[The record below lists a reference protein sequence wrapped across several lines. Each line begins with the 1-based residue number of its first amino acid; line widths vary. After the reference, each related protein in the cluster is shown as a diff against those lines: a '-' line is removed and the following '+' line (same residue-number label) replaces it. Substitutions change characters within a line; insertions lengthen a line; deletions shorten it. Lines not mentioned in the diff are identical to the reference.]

1 MNKIFKKLL
10 REEYFTYFNFI
21 RHNKKKFSS
30 TKIDNINNGEI
41 LIEYNAFHSFHIP
54 ISYFSNYLKK
64 LLNAEI
70 NAFFNYSIMSAP
82 LHPSL
87 VQKVKWFIGNF
98 FSLKNFG
105 IYRSFGT
112 KKIVKPKITLN
123 QRQRASVKLIEIN
136 QKIIS
141 KNDILDIQIDG
152 IKIGDLVYDTYL
164 KSQMKPTVDIR
175 DEKFK
180 EILFDF
186 CKLYYFWKDYF
197 NSNNV
202 KSVVGVHTAYSFGLP
217 LRIAVH
223 SDITTYAVG
232 MRKINLIS
240 KKMPY
245 YGGEHIN
252 FPEMFEKIKPDVK
265 DKGIEQSKKK
275 YRIE

>member
-98 FSLKNFG
+98 FF
-105 IYRSFGT
+105 T
-112 KKIVKPKITLN
+112 KKLW
-123 QRQRASVKLIEIN
+123 
-136 QKIIS
+136 
-141 KNDILDIQIDG
+141 
-152 IKIGDLVYDTYL
+152 YL
-164 KSQMKPTVDIR
+164 
-175 DEKFK
+175 
-180 EILFDF
+180 
-186 CKLYYFWKDYF
+186 
-197 NSNNV
+197 
-202 KSVVGVHTAYSFGLP
+202 
-217 LRIAVH
+217 
-223 SDITTYAVG
+223 
-232 MRKINLIS
+232 
-240 KKMPY
+240 
-245 YGGEHIN
+245 
-252 FPEMFEKIKPDVK
+252 
-265 DKGIEQSKKK
+265 
-275 YRIE
+275 